1 MNKKNIESINAAIV
15 AQIKGGFIPWV
26 KDWKTD
32 TGAFSH
38 VTKKCYSELN
48 SYIVGSGEYASYEQ
62 WKKEGFFPEKDTA
75 KYIMLFKAW
84 NPETKKIVDNS
95 EAEADDENT
104 IKNTKL
110 FPVLRY
116 YKVFSAEN
124 VRDKDGNKPEL
135 SKPTKLTI
143 PATSKQ
149 IFEIAQKYSH
159 AENCPISFERQDR
172 AFYRPAEHS
181 ITLPMYED
189 FATIGGLFA
198 TMFHEIGHSTGK
210 VLGRKISCFFGS
222 PEYAQEEL
230 TAELTSAYICHELG
244 IDNRQ
249 SMKNNAGYI
258 QGWLRPLQ
266 NNLINFY
273 KAAADAKKAAEYILK
288 SGGYKTVEN

>member
-1 MNKKNIESINAAIV
+1 MSTR
-15 AQIKGGFIPWV
+15 F
-26 KDWKTD
+26 
-32 TGAFSH
+32 
-38 VTKKCYSELN
+38 
-48 SYIVGSGEYASYEQ
+48 
-62 WKKEGFFPEKDTA
+62 
-75 KYIMLFKAW
+75 
-84 NPETKKIVDNS
+84 DNS

-135 SKPTKLTI
+135 SKPAKLTI

-159 AENCPISFERQDR
+159 AENCPINFERQDR
-172 AFYRPAEHS
+172 AFYRPAEHA
-181 ITLPMYED
+181 ITLPMFED

-210 VLGRKISCFFGS
+210 VLGRKMSCFFGS

-273 KAAADAKKAAEYILK
+273 KAAVDAKKAAEYILK
-288 SGGYKTVEN
+288 IGGYKTVEN